1 MIEIALTGRC
11 EGCKHFDMTMDGY
24 EEKVG
29 CLHEEICDMWE
40 QRLEEARRAD
50 EENDGECD

>member
-1 MIEIALTGRC
+1 MIEITLTGRC